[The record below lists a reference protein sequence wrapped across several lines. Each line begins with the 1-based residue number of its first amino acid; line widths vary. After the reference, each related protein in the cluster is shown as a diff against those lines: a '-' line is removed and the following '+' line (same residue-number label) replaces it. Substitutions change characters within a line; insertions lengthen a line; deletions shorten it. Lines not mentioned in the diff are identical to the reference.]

1 MSQVRVMRWQEP
13 LTMDTELLA
22 GLFVDMG
29 EARAADALIC
39 AMEQL
44 SDAVNAVRDD
54 IETAR
59 FVRAAKGLDEVA
71 RIADPL
77 GFVSLAQVAK
87 ALQVQLYGR
96 DTVAIAAISARL
108 LRLRDR
114 TLKLVWDMQD
124 KSG

>member
-1 MSQVRVMRWQEP
+1 MSHVQVMRWQEP

-54 IETAR
+54 IDTAR

-77 GFVSLAQVAK
+77 GFVSLRRSPRR
-87 ALQVQLYGR
+87 YRCNSMGGTR
-96 DTVAIAAISARL
+96 W
-108 LRLRDR
+108 RLRR
-114 TLKLVWDMQD
+114 FPHVWCVC
-124 KSG
+124 GTGR